1 MPPPKGRSFPF
12 APRNSA
18 DWLVSHVTYEQA
30 VDMFFNQ
37 TATQQHLGNDPLIY
51 SKVFRGITYTTIQE
65 AQQVFSES
73 MNSEYEAKEQ
83 KDLTNENRGCK
94 ASKVLN
100 DNIRNRIVPT
110 EDGLE
115 SLNAYRKPFG
125 EKCISPLSLFT
136 KSLDNQSIAHTQAN
150 NVPSIQNATQQS
162 CDFTDVKPSELDWKP
177 VQGDF
182 PLLVF
187 ETNNKMD
194 DFDAPDMIYGNES
207 RDTIESYGLMQPFRN
222 EMRYSPSMGYD
233 VVSEDQFKLPANEHF
248 KRMRSLGKYF
258 SPSMIGQ
265 VMGFETRHVFTEMVD
280 KFQRNEGGYFE
291 SKELT
296 DALKNHETTV
306 KFHKEILKC
315 LSNNLSGDSL
325 PKDILN
331 IVIQYMNSD
340 IKGEGAP
347 LPQFLV
353 GNVLKLKP
361 HPNLF
366 DGTVLSVHGI
376 WSMRVYIDEL
386 EYKGMQIRG
395 KFRYYIQ
402 DHFGL
407 DVKDID
413 HNSFDD
419 NPDNDGK
426 PYEQLDGFR
435 SWYLLQHFDGYGY
448 QPFITKMDFE
458 L

>member
-37 TATQQHLGNDPLIY
+37 TATQQYLGNDPLIY

-187 ETNNKMD
+187 KSQKKMD
-194 DFDAPDMIYGNES
+194 DFDAPDMIYGKES
-207 RDTIESYGLMQPFRN
+207 REVIESYGFMLPFKN

-233 VVSEDQFKLPANEHF
+233 IVTEDQFKLPASEHF

-258 SPSMIGQ
+258 SSSVIGRI
-265 VMGFETRHVFTEMVD
+265 MGFKTSHVFTEMVD
-280 KFQRNEGGYFE
+280 KFERNEGGYFE

-296 DALKNHETTV
+296 EAFKKHETTD

-315 LSNNLSGDSL
+315 LSNNLNESSL

-331 IVIQYMNSD
+331 IVIQYMNSK

-347 LPQFLV
+347 LPQFLIKKD
-353 GNVLKLKP
+353 GRF
-361 HPNLF
+361 HQDLF
-366 DGTVLSVHGI
+366 NGGVISVHGI
-376 WSMRVYIDEL
+376 WSMEVYMDSL
-386 EYKGMQIRG
+386 EYKGSEIRG
-395 KFRYYIQ
+395 KFRYKVQ

-407 DVKDID
+407 NTADINHD
-413 HNSFDD
+413 IGSLDKSF
-419 NPDNDGK
+419 
-426 PYEQLDGFR
+426 ELIEGFR
-435 SWYLLQHFDGYGY
+435 SWYLLQHFKEYGY
-448 QPFITKMDFE
+448 KPFITLMDFDYE
-458 L
+458 